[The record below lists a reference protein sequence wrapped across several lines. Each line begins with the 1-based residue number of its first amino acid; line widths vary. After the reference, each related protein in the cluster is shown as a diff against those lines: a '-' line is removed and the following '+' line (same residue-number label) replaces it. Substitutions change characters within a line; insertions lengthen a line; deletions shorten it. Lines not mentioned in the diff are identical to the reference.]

1 VADANPDDDVM
12 RRQEHVALGASR
24 IYAWRIMM
32 ALRPVELHILVSLA
46 DADRHGY
53 AIRAETA
60 RRTGGDVLL
69 EPGTLY
75 RALRRLLDAAL
86 VAPVPLRD
94 GEDERRRRYRLTP
107 AGRRAARA
115 EVDRLLA
122 TAQRA
127 SRALEKARP

>member
-1 VADANPDDDVM
+1 M
-12 RRQEHVALGASR
+12 L
-24 IYAWRIMM
+24 

-60 RRTGGDVLL
+60 RRTDGDVLL

-75 RALRRLLDAAL
+75 RALRRLLDAEM
-86 VAPVPLRD
+86 VATVPLRD
-94 GEDERRRRYRLTP
+94 GEDERRRRYRLT
-107 AGRRAARA
+107 AGGRRAAKA

-122 TAQRA
+122 TATRA
-127 SRALEKARP
+127 SRLLEKARP